1 MLTEQRHE
9 LILKLLEEKK
19 SITAAE
25 VKELLGASESTI
37 RRDITALHNAGK
49 LVRVFGGAVA
59 ADHVY
64 TPYEPTVA
72 QKVEM
77 NKEEKIQIARYA
89 ASLIAPEDFVYLDA
103 GTTTG
108 YMIEYIEQKNA
119 TFVTNAVAH
128 AQRLVGRGMRV
139 LLIGG
144 ELKSSTEAVVGNQA
158 MQMLQNYHF
167 TKGFFGANGIS
178 RKTGFTTPD
187 VNEAMI
193 KRTAM
198 EQCLESYVLGDHSKF
213 DNVSSVTFGRFYNS
227 RIITD
232 REIEGYTDCE
242 NVIAARTE

>member
-19 SITAAE
+19 SITVAE
-25 VKELLGASESTI
+25 VKDLLHASESTI

-59 ADHVY
+59 AEHVY

-72 QKVEM
+72 QKVEV
-77 NKEEKIQIARYA
+77 NKEEKIRIARHA
-89 ASLIAPEDFVYLDA
+89 ASLIGPEDFIYLDA

-108 YMIEYIEQKNA
+108 YMIEYIDECGT

-128 AQRLVGRGMRV
+128 AKRLVTKGMRV

-144 ELKSSTEAVVGNQA
+144 ELKSSTEAIVGNQA
-158 MQMLQNYHF
+158 MEMLRNYHF
-167 TKGFFGANGIS
+167 TKGFFGTNGIS

-193 KRTAM
+193 KRTALG
-198 EQCLESYVLGDHSKF
+198 QCRESYILGDYSKF
-213 DNVSSVTFGRFYNS
+213 DHVSSVTFGQFYGS
-227 RIITD
+227 RVITD
-232 REIEGYTDCE
+232 RFAEGYGDCE
-242 NVIAARTE
+242 NIIVVKAE